1 MVKIK
6 NDVFVYAEGGGSGA
20 NSAALQAEFRQ
31 ALAAFF
37 SKTRLGMTRRP
48 RVVTCGGRDQA
59 LDMFSTAIQ
68 QGKNALLLVDSEDA
82 VSSAHTPLTKKN
94 GQPWAHLQA
103 RDGWLKPATATDDD
117 CHLMTQCMESW
128 FLADWQTVQDFF
140 GQGFNKSTLPSGP
153 VEAIAKPDV
162 YAALQRATL
171 ACKTK
176 VAYGKGAHSFKL
188 LSLIDPAKVMAASP
202 WANRLID
209 ELAKRKP

>member
-1 MVKIK
+1 MVRIK

-37 SKTRLGMTRRP
+37 SKTRLGTSRRP
-48 RVVTCGGRDQA
+48 RVVICGGRNQA

-68 QGKNALLLVDSEDA
+68 QGKNALLLVDSEAA
-82 VSSAHTPLTKKN
+82 VSSANNNK
-94 GQPWAHLQA
+94 PWTHLQA
-103 RDGWLKPATATDDD
+103 RDGWQKPVTATDDD

-140 GQGFNKSTLPSGP
+140 APGFNKSTLPTGP
-153 VEAIAKPDV
+153 VEAIVKLDV
-162 YAALQRATL
+162 YATLQRATL

-176 VAYGKGAHSFKL
+176 TAYGKSAHSFQL
-188 LSLIDPAKVMAASP
+188 LSLIDPAKVMASFP
-202 WANRLID
+202 WAMRLID
-209 ELAKRKP
+209 ELVKRKP